1 MASSRKYSRL
11 LRLRLRPP
19 SLRYSYFYRYR
30 YCYYSFV
37 FFLPRTASRQVRR
50 RRYHYR
56 ARRSINHPLNSR
68 KKCCSFSP
76 PSLSSSSLS
85 SSSRSFSSFSSIP
98 RGATLPWR
106 TVRASPLWFHLPLF
120 PSSLPLPLLLFVDF
134 ASISLFF
141 VFACALQYFF
151 CQRYPRRR
159 CTNPLRPLRP
169 RFPPLRL
176 MKKTPK
182 TIPTSTFRSSYPHRL
197 RHPTNRHHPWTKYT
211 VQTFPGSDSP
221 HSLTLTSNPGKT
233 KPSRRR
239 VATDAKTRSRSISRR
254 RDDCSRAI
262 AFRFSQSR
270 AREARFVLV
279 SSLRFVRFFC
289 PLFVVLVL
297 CHLPRST
304 SNHHLLK
311 RLLQLLL
318 LPLRLRR
325 RRLLLRLRLSF
336 PRQRNSQF
344 CSDQSYTRSIARSLL
359 KRPRLS
365 VSFLTPSSSS
375 CCSSSCS
382 SRTSLND
389 THG

>member
-76 PSLSSSSLS
+76 PSLSSSS
-85 SSSRSFSSFSSIP
+85 SSRSFSSFSSIP

-134 ASISLFF
+134 ASVSLFF

-176 MKKTPK
+176 MKKKPK

-318 LPLRLRR
+318 LPLRLLRR
-325 RRLLLRLRLSF
+325 RRLLRLRLSF

-344 CSDQSYTRSIARSLL
+344 CSDQSYTRSIARSPS

-375 CCSSSCS
+375 CYYFSSSS
-382 SRTSLND
+382 HQTLNNKN
-389 THG
+389 HG